1 MSPAV
6 LSHARR
12 IANGDP
18 DIEQNILACNVQNYR
33 SAQTKG
39 KELSIGEQVLFMQ
52 YRAGEFRSGIRNEF
66 GSKGCT
72 SRDVLNKRLYYQGK
86 VEIHHIDHEVEHP
99 ENGKGAIAAMTSVKN
114 HEANYIFQIDMESF
128 LSSLPDQERMIF
140 VMRIEGFNKTEIAKT
155 LRCNANAVTKTL
167 LRVGRKFAEVFE
179 VHNADEFGI
188 A

>member
-12 IANGDP
+12 IANGNP
-18 DIEQNILACNVQNYR
+18 DIEQNILACNCQNYR
-33 SAQTKG
+33 SARCRG
-39 KELSIGEQVLFMQ
+39 KELSVGEQVVFMQ
-52 YRAGEFRSGIRNEF
+52 HRAGEFRSAMRNDF
-66 GSKGCT
+66 GSKGCK
-72 SRDVLNKRLYYQGK
+72 SKDVLNKKLYYQGK
-86 VEIHHIDHEVEHP
+86 VEIHHIDHEVENP
-99 ENGKGAIAAMTSVKN
+99 EGGKGAITAMTSVKN

-155 LRCNANAVTKTL
+155 LRCNVSAVTKTL
-167 LRVGRKFAEVFE
+167 LRVGRKFATVFE
-179 VHNADEFGI
+179 VDNANEFGI

>member
-12 IANGDP
+12 IANGDS
-18 DIEQNILACNVQNYR
+18 DVEQNILACNVQNYR

-39 KELSIGEQVLFMQ
+39 KELSIGEQVVFMQ
-52 YRAGEFRSGIRNEF
+52 HRAGEFRSAMRNDF

-86 VEIHHIDHEVEHP
+86 VEVHHIDHEVENP
-99 ENGKGAIAAMTSVKN
+99 ENGKGAITAMTSVKN

-128 LSSLPDQERMIF
+128 LASLPDQERLIF
-140 VMRIEGFNKTEIAKT
+140 IMRIEGFNKTEIAKALCST
-155 LRCNANAVTKTL
+155 GNAVTKTL

-179 VHNADEFGI
+179 VDNANEFGI

>member
-12 IANGDP
+12 IANGDA

-39 KELSIGEQVLFMQ
+39 KDLSIGEQVVFMQ
-52 YRAGEFRSGIRNEF
+52 HRAGEFRSAMRNDF

-86 VEIHHIDHEVEHP
+86 VEIHHIDHEVEQS
-99 ENGKGAIAAMTSVKN
+99 EDGKGAITSMTATKN
-114 HEANYIFQIDMESF
+114 HEANYIFQIDMERF
-128 LSSLPDQERMIF
+128 MGALADEERIVF
-140 VMRIEGFNKTEIAKT
+140 TMRIEGFKQREIAEKLRWKVNAVRKT
-155 LRCNANAVTKTL
+155 LFDI
-167 LRVGRKFAEVFE
+167 GRKFAEVFE
-179 VHNADEFGI
+179 VDNANEFGI

>member
-12 IANGDP
+12 IANGNP
-18 DIEQNILACNVQNYR
+18 DVEQNILACNIQNYR

-39 KELSIGEQVLFMQ
+39 KELSIGEQVVFMQ
-52 YRAGEFRSGIRNEF
+52 HRAGEFRSAMRNDF

-86 VEIHHIDHEVEHP
+86 VEVHHIDHEVENP
-99 ENGKGAIAAMTSVKN
+99 ENGKGAITSMTSVKN
-114 HEANYIFQIDMESF
+114 HEANYIFQIDMENF
-128 LSSLPDQERMIF
+128 LGALADDDRMIF
-140 VMRIEGFNKTEIAKT
+140 LMRFEGFNKTEIAKALCST
-155 LRCNANAVTKTL
+155 GNAVTKTL
-167 LRVGRKFAEVFE
+167 LRVGRKFAKVFE
-179 VHNADEFGI
+179 VDNANEFGI

>member
-12 IANGDP
+12 ISKGDP
-18 DIEQNILACNVQNYR
+18 DVEQNILACNVQNYR
-33 SAQTKG
+33 SAQHRG
-39 KELSIGEQVLFMQ
+39 KDLSIGEQVVFMQ
-52 YRAGEFRSGIRNEF
+52 HRAGEFRSAMRNDF

-86 VEIHHIDHEVEHP
+86 VQVHHIDHEVENP
-99 ENGKGAIAAMTSVKN
+99 ENGKGAITAMTSVKN

-128 LSSLPDQERMIF
+128 LGALADEDRMIF
-140 VMRIEGFNKTEIAKT
+140 LMRFEGFKQREIAEK
-155 LRCNANAVTKTL
+155 LRWNVHAVRKAL
-167 LRVGRKFAEVFE
+167 FKVGRKFAEFFE
-179 VHNADEFGI
+179 VDNANEFGI

>member
-12 IANGDP
+12 IANGDA

-39 KELSIGEQVLFMQ
+39 KDLSIGEQVVFMQ
-52 YRAGEFRSGIRNEF
+52 HRAGEFRSAMRNDF

-86 VEIHHIDHEVEHP
+86 VEIHHIDHEVEQS
-99 ENGKGAIAAMTSVKN
+99 EDGKGAITSMTATKN
-114 HEANYIFQIDMESF
+114 HEANYIFQIDMERF
-128 LSSLPDQERMIF
+128 MGALADEERIVF
-140 VMRIEGFNKTEIAKT
+140 TMRIEGFNKTEIANALG
-155 LRCNANAVTKTL
+155 LRVIAVTKAL
-167 LRVGRKFAEVFE
+167 LRVGRKFAMVFE
-179 VHNADEFGI
+179 VNDAAAFGI